1 MNIVENTNIN
11 NFENIINKKSE
22 YESDCLEFFLC
33 INSFMEN
40 EKISPFYL
48 ISNQGR
54 IYDIYT
60 EKFIPINNDG
70 TVELICLPYYYG
82 DICKKKIFSIDNL
95 MMGIFKAT
103 NHIMKF
109 YKQFDYKIIHKDN
122 NSDNHNLSNLYCKI
136 VNPYCIK

>member
-11 NFENIINKKSE
+11 NLENIINKKSE
-22 YESDCLEFFLC
+22 YESDCLEFFLH
-33 INSFMEN
+33 INSFMRN
-40 EKISPFYL
+40 EKISHFYL

-70 TVELICLPYYYG
+70 TVELRCLPNYYG

-103 NHIMKF
+103 NYIMKA
-109 YKQFDYKIIHKDN
+109 YKQYDYKIIHKDN
-122 NSDNHNLSNLYCKI
+122 NPDNHNLSNLYCKI
-136 VNPYCIK
+136 INPYCIK